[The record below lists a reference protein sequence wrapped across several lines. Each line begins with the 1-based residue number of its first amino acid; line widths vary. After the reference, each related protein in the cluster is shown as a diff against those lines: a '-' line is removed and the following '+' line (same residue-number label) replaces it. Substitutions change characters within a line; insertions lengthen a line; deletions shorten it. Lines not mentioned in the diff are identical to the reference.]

1 MTLTESQ
8 RLARLGAT
16 LVEHP
21 RGPLRVLGRLPTSA
35 GVAIVGARRADPY
48 GRELAVRL
56 ARRVVSAGRHVV
68 SGGAFG
74 VDAAAHA
81 GALDAGGETV
91 VVLGSGL
98 DRPSPAAHREL
109 FGRAAGAGAV
119 VSPFPCDTRAGRWT
133 FPRRNPWIADLACA
147 VVVVQASAVSG
158 ALYTA
163 RAGLELGR
171 PVFVV
176 PGAFDNPLHAG
187 CHLLVAEGA
196 RLLTDIDQVAGSPTE
211 QATAEALDEP
221 GSPDVGAA
229 LWAAASDEPV
239 SLQVLA
245 TRAELGL
252 AEAASMAVHLEID
265 GWLRPAPGG
274 RFRRAR

>member
-1 MTLTESQ
+1 MTLDESE
-8 RLARLGAT
+8 RLERLGAT
-16 LVEHP
+16 LLDHP
-21 RGPLRVLGRLPTSA
+21 RGPLRVRGRLPTTP

-48 GRELAVRL
+48 GREIAARV
-56 ARRVVSAGRHVV
+56 ARRAVVAGRHVV
-68 SGGAFG
+68 SGGALG
-74 VDAAAHA
+74 IDAAAHA
-81 GALDAGGETV
+81 AALDAGGETV

-98 DRPSPAAHREL
+98 DRPSPAAHRGL
-109 FGRAAGAGAV
+109 FERAARAGAV
-119 VSPFPCDTRAGRWT
+119 VSPFPCGTQAGRWT
-133 FPRRNPWIADLACA
+133 FPRRNPWIAELACE

-163 RAGLELGR
+163 RAALELGR

-196 RLLTDIDQVAGSPTE
+196 RLLTALEQVSGADSAPE
-211 QATAEALDEP
+211 
-221 GSPDVGAA
+221 VGAA

-245 TRAELGL
+245 ARAEVGL